1 MLPWP
6 QALCQMWLETWD
18 WSLSPGVTEQELWT
32 ALRSG
37 DYTIAATRVGA
48 AGNDAECFLM
58 QWTSSSPDNVV
69 GYSNSAYDTLMSIIA
84 SASDGTARM
93 AASTTRKSCC

>member
-1 MLPWP
+1 MAE
-6 QALCQMWLETWD
+6 ALCQMWHETLGLEIT
-18 WSLSPGVTEQELWT
+18 PRGVTEQELWT

-58 QWTSSSPDNVV
+58 QWTTSSPDNVV
-69 GYSNSAYDTLMSIIA
+69 G
-84 SASDGTARM
+84 
-93 AASTTRKSCC
+93 

>member
-6 QALCQMWLETWD
+6 RPSARCGMKPWD
-18 WSLSPGVTEQELWT
+18 WRSLPGVSRSRNSGPPW
-32 ALRSG
+32 RSG

-69 GYSNSAYDTLMSIIA
+69 GYSNSAYDT
-84 SASDGTARM
+84 
-93 AASTTRKSCC
+93 